1 MADLKSKL
9 EQKATGGEVAKR
21 PATMGESIQ
30 SFLEA
35 NAGELAK
42 ALPKHVTVDRLNR
55 LAVST
60 INRTPLLAQCTKASL
75 IGGIVISS
83 QLGLELNTPL
93 GHAYLI
99 PYKRS
104 AKTPNGWEE
113 VHEAQFQLGYAGL
126 IDLAYRTGL
135 FTNLYCEPVYE
146 NDEFD
151 YAYGMDKHLTHKPT
165 DGDPGPLKGIY
176 AVFHLQGG
184 GKDFKYWP
192 VEKIRQHAIK
202 YSKSWDSKN
211 NCFKKGSAWA
221 DSFEGMARV
230 PVIKDL
236 LKLAP
241 KSIEFREAL
250 AHDGAVKAEIKE
262 DMLNASNVPAE
273 LEVEYTVVDTS
284 TGEVPLSE
292 EEAAAAQEQAPPQ

>member
-1 MADLKSKL
+1 MSDLKGKL
-9 EQKATGGEVAKR
+9 AAKAGVGQEVAKR
-21 PATMGESIQ
+21 PMTMGESVGE
-30 SFLEA
+30 FLAA

-42 ALPKHVTVDRLNR
+42 ALPQHVTIDRLNR

-60 INRTPLLAQCTKASL
+60 INRTPNLAQCTKASL

-93 GHAYLI
+93 GHAYLV

-104 AKTPNGWEE
+104 VKTATGWEE
-113 VHEAQFQLGYAGL
+113 VHEAQFQLGYQG
-126 IDLAYRTGL
+126 IVDLAYRTNL
-135 FTNLYCEPVYE
+135 FTMIYAEAVYE
-146 NDEFD
+146 NDDFD

-165 DGDPGPLKGIY
+165 DGAQGELKGIY
-176 AVFHLQGG
+176 AVFHLKGG

-192 VEKIRQHAIK
+192 AAKITAHAQK

-211 NCFKKGSAWA
+211 NCFKKGSAWG
-221 DSFEGMARV
+221 DNFESMGRV

-250 AHDGAVKAEIKE
+250 VQDGAVKAEIKG
-262 DMLNASNVPAE
+262 DMLNAKNVDIDAE
-273 LEVEYTVVDTS
+273 YSMVDTT
-284 TGEVPLSE
+284 TGEIPMSDAE
-292 EEAAAAQEQAPPQ
+292 TTTIEAAACPE